1 MVNIKKMKRTKTIK
15 HNEFKEDFI
24 KDFSTQW
31 NVVRRLVN
39 MRLTKYEKLYRNNND
54 FRKYVDR
61 YMRNK
66 DIALKTVLS
75 LKQIRLVAD
84 MYESEEK

>member
-1 MVNIKKMKRTKTIK
+1 MKRTKTIK